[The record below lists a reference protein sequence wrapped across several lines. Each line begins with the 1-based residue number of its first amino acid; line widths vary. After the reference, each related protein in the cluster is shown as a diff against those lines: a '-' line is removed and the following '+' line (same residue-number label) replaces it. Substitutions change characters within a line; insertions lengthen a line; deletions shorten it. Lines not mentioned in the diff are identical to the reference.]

1 MTVSSAAKKGW
12 QLWQCTERRM
22 LAVCTAQPGLQDLR
36 SSDVDTVARVYNP
49 SSGFQDNIQNLMCWC
64 CKIKVLSKL
73 VWWYRINIVSKVICN
88 RCPLLL
94 FFPLFFLLLFWN
106 KYFML
111 FLCFHSEFYSSG
123 FFFFL
128 LLLMSLNFLLCCNLL
143 NFLLFSSLLQSCLHG
158 FLSLW
163 RLCFQVIHFMWLS
176 HCFPFFILHPGDKE
190 N

>member
-22 LAVCTAQPGLQDLR
+22 LALCTAQPGLQDLR

-49 SSGFQDNIQNLMCWC
+49 SSGFQGNIRNLMCWC

-123 FFFFL
+123 FFFF
-128 LLLMSLNFLLCCNLL
+128 SLIVDVIELPA
-143 NFLLFSSLLQSCLHG
+143 LLQLIKFSFV
-158 FLSLW
+158 FLSFTELLAW
-163 RLCFQVIHFMWLS
+163 FPLS
-176 HCFPFFILHPGDKE
+176 LEIMLSSNTFHVALTLFPLFYFTPRR
-190 N
+190 